1 MTNNPFDNL
10 VNKLLDAMPQGAS
23 DLRQDAKNNLRATL
37 EAGLQKLNLVS
48 RTEFEAQRAVLENTR
63 QQLVLLETKIAEL
76 EKLLSGK

>member
-37 EAGLQKLNLVS
+37 EAGLEKLNLVS

>member
-10 VNKLLDAMPQGAS
+10 VNNLLNAMPQGAS
-23 DLRQDAKNNLRATL
+23 DLRQDAEKNLRATL

-76 EKLLSGK
+76 EKLLSNK